1 MKKARKIYKLLKQQG
16 LINSETEKLIS
27 KELYFIENKTP
38 VDLFYNSQIFINQL
52 YSSNDFEIL
61 QGINLKNHSPLL
73 ALKTL
78 KELLE
83 NDKKREKDGFP
94 RKIRLGKLLKP
105 GEKGKVIIVPTTT
118 EPKFYHD
125 NSVTQEDTDENDIG
139 ETGGTGKE
147 NEGEVIGEQKAQP
160 QQGEGEGQGAG
171 EGGESNHEIGSDAFE
186 IGKIL
191 TQEFQLPNLKQK
203 GNKRSLTKY
212 VYDLTD
218 KNRGF
223 GQILD
228 KKATIKKIIETNILL
243 GKININDENLDL
255 DNLIINPDDHIF
267 RILSKEKTFESQALV
282 FFVRDYSG
290 SMQGAPTEAIIS
302 LHLLIYS
309 WLMYQYKNRVE
320 TRFILH
326 DTEAKEVNDFYTY
339 YKSTVA
345 GGTQV
350 SPAFKK
356 VNEIVKTE
364 NLAKDYNIYIF
375 YGTDGDDWD
384 SSGEKTIEEIKKALI
399 YTNRIGIT
407 VARNSWTTAE
417 KTTVE
422 KYLDKSGLLKSNNEK
437 IKIDSFKSDG
447 VEEKTII
454 ESIKKIIS

>member
-1 MKKARKIYKLLKQQG
+1 MKKAQEIYKILKQNG
-16 LINSETEKLIS
+16 LNSDTESLILN
-27 KELYFIENKTP
+27 ELELIEKNNNK
-38 VDLFYNSQIFINQL
+38 DFLFDNSQVYHNDL
-52 YSSNDFEIL
+52 YSTNDFEIL
-61 QGINLKNHSPLL
+61 QNISYEVSPWL

-78 KELLE
+78 EELLE

-94 RKIRLGKLLKP
+94 RRIRLGKLLKP

-125 NSVTQEDTDENDIG
+125 NSVTEEDQDENDMG
-139 ETGGTGKE
+139 ETGGTGDE
-147 NEGEVIGEQKAQP
+147 AEGEVIGEQQAQP

-171 EGGESNHEIGSDAFE
+171 EGGESNHEVGTDAFE

-191 TQEFQLPNLKQK
+191 TQEFELPNLQQK
-203 GNKRSLTKY
+203 GTKRSLTKY

-218 KNRGF
+218 RNRGF

-243 GKININDENLDL
+243 GKIKPGDELNLEDL
-255 DNLIINPDDHIF
+255 MINPDDQIF

-290 SMQGAPTEAIIS
+290 SMQGPPTEAIIS

-326 DTEAKEVNDFYTY
+326 DTEAKEVDDFYTY

-350 SPAFKK
+350 APAFKK
-356 VNEIVKTE
+356 VNEIVETE

-384 SSGEKTIEEIKKALI
+384 SSGEKTIEQIKKAI
-399 YTNRIGIT
+399 SFTNRIGVTI
-407 VARNSWTTAE
+407 AKNSWTTAD

-422 KYLDKSGLLKSNNEK
+422 KYLDKSGLLKEKADK
-437 IKIDSFKSDG
+437 IKLDSFKAEG